1 MKNSQPCGTLTRAER
16 KPIER
21 EDLWFAHICFTPSQR
36 HRSINKTFCR
46 SEARKLDRTNI
57 QCTTRLLVAPWTDSV
72 FPTRLIPRP
81 QRYAKKQKCL
91 LCLLLN
97 TILLNVSP
105 VVANYDQQM
114 GDFGKLSTVS
124 GVRWGDNTQP
134 PASTQVWLLAG
145 FCTPAPRLL
154 DVRYVH
160 PCMYVL
166 TLVPR
171 DRNGENT
178 RGTMFYYF
186 YQRAR

>member
-21 EDLWFAHICFTPSQR
+21 DDLWFAHICFTPSQR

-72 FPTRLIPRP
+72 FPTRLI
-81 QRYAKKQKCL
+81 
-91 LCLLLN
+91 
-97 TILLNVSP
+97 
-105 VVANYDQQM
+105 QM

-178 RGTMFYYF
+178 RVPCFITFIKERDNSVGDSRHHLPGGFTPSVSK
-186 YQRAR
+186 

>member
-72 FPTRLIPRP
+72 FPTRLI
-81 QRYAKKQKCL
+81 
-91 LCLLLN
+91 
-97 TILLNVSP
+97 
-105 VVANYDQQM
+105 QM

-145 FCTPAPRLL
+145 SAHQCGNNNIFLDHCYRIVLL
-154 DVRYVH
+154 FRTVTVFSLSYRVGTTISGLKVE
-160 PCMYVL
+160 PS
-166 TLVPR
+166 VP
-171 DRNGENT
+171 GH
-178 RGTMFYYF
+178 
-186 YQRAR
+186 RARTKEGPLVLVGVTNRD